1 MEEPRLS
8 FPEMSFPWRAGSKQR
23 LLNSDYVLYDPVK
36 QVEDKPTNVEFEL
49 MSNQTFLFGPN
60 TRFQF
65 KVSIQEKESAD
76 SGEWKDATAAD
87 NADKMVMQPNFMG
100 HLIKEIAVFHANN
113 KLYTTDEARYISPY
127 LDTFLYNYMDELG
140 KKLLCPQPS
149 HPGNGTPNTIGGWS
163 YDDAGKEWAEYAK
176 TILTGKAI
184 TFDYVPMHLFPFFQR
199 ANFLVDNSFP
209 SPLPITP
216 GNDKLLVRMSFNEK
230 FDNIFKKKVGNE
242 KQYRVVIDSIQ
253 LLVEQARLSPLY
265 ERSLYAKKNLLPYA
279 GVTKIMIAE
288 SIGASL
294 LTHKARFQ
302 NVAFPE
308 GLFVFALPQKCIAGT
323 YPYQEN
329 ADGNVFSQHNI
340 EAIQLTYNSQPLYTR
355 DPNISMVEDNF
366 MEVKQMIDHLATPPF
381 GVTMDPKKV
390 TLNSVKSGGKNT
402 TYPHVYIN
410 LCNFNDKTRLVPL
423 LNDGSVMAQ
432 NHDLDLTVNFKTGGA
447 TANVT
452 YFFYLFYTDINMVL
466 DLKNNKFYSPYL
478 NKWC

>member
-1 MEEPRLS
+1 MKSSTGWLLTQFSSWSNRPDSALC
-8 FPEMSFPWRAGSKQR
+8 MS
-23 LLNSDYVLYDPVK
+23 
-36 QVEDKPTNVEFEL
+36 
-49 MSNQTFLFGPN
+49 
-60 TRFQF
+60 
-65 KVSIQEKESAD
+65 
-76 SGEWKDATAAD
+76 AAC
-87 NADKMVMQPNFMG
+87 MP
-100 HLIKEIAVFHANN
+100 
-113 KLYTTDEARYISPY
+113 
-127 LDTFLYNYMDELG
+127 
-140 KKLLCPQPS
+140 
-149 HPGNGTPNTIGGWS
+149 
-163 YDDAGKEWAEYAK
+163 
-176 TILTGKAI
+176 
-184 TFDYVPMHLFPFFQR
+184 
-199 ANFLVDNSFP
+199 
-209 SPLPITP
+209 
-216 GNDKLLVRMSFNEK
+216 
-230 FDNIFKKKVGNE
+230 
-242 KQYRVVIDSIQ
+242 
-253 LLVEQARLSPLY
+253 
-265 ERSLYAKKNLLPYA
+265 KKNLLPYA

-478 NKWC
+478 NK

>member
-478 NKWC
+478 NK

>member
-381 GVTMDPKKV
+381 GVTMDPQKV

-478 NKWC
+478 NK

>member
-8 FPEMSFPWRAGSKQR
+8 FPEMLFPWRAGSKQR

-478 NKWC
+478 NK